1 MANIKLEKLIAIG
14 VAAVLIIVLFFSS
27 VTFIPTG
34 YTGVKV
40 ALGQISETP
49 VMSGPAFKI
58 PFIQSIKKVN
68 NKLQDTTIK
77 DKIWAETKERTA
89 VYFEGVTVSFQ
100 ITPEMSSWLYAN
112 VADHDNLINLGLVS
126 SAVKTVA
133 KQSPVVEVTDRAK
146 VEPEIVTALQNSVN
160 GKYGEGVLIITKV
173 VVADIDYE
181 DDYQAAV
188 AAKQKAQLQYEKQQI
203 ENQKAVEKAEAEA
216 KAKIKKAEG
225 DAEAK
230 RIAAEAEAEANKKI
244 AQSLNDK
251 VLSNK
256 FYEKWDGV
264 LPKVSGDASVM
275 LPSSILN

>member
-14 VAAVLIIVLFFSS
+14 VAAVLIVILLFSS

>member
-68 NKLQDTTIK
+68 NKLQDITIK

-100 ITPEMSSWLYAN
+100 ITPEMSAWLYAN

>member
-14 VAAVLIIVLFFSS
+14 VAAVLVIVLFFSS
-27 VTFIPTG
+27 IAFIPTG

-40 ALGQISETP
+40 ALGQINETP

-68 NKLQDTTIK
+68 NKLQDTTIEE
-77 DKIWAETKERTA
+77 KIWAETSERTA
-89 VYFEGVTVSFQ
+89 VYFAKTTISFQ
-100 ITPEMSSWLYAN
+100 ITPEMSTWLYAN
-112 VADHDNLINLGLVS
+112 VADHDNLINAGLVS
-126 SAVKTVA
+126 SAIKTVA
-133 KQSPVVEVTDRAK
+133 KQAKDVEVTNRAK
-146 VEPEIVTALQNSVN
+146 VEPEIAIALQHSVN

-173 VVADIDYE
+173 VVGDIDFKE
-181 DDYQAAV
+181 DYQKAIAE
-188 AAKQKAQLQYEKQQI
+188 KQKAQLQYEKQQI
-203 ENQKAVEKAEAEA
+203 ENQKAIEKAEAEA

>member
-14 VAAVLIIVLFFSS
+14 VAAVLVIVLFFGS

-68 NKLQDTTIK
+68 NKLQDITIK

-100 ITPEMSSWLYAN
+100 ITPEMSAWLYAN

-251 VLSNK
+251 VLFNK

>member
-14 VAAVLIIVLFFSS
+14 VAAVLVIVLLFSS
-27 VTFIPTG
+27 IAFVPTG

-40 ALGQISETP
+40 ALGQISDTP
-49 VMSGPAFKI
+49 VMSGPTFKI
-58 PFIQSIKKVN
+58 PFVQSIKKVN
-68 NKLQDTTIK
+68 NKLQDTTIEE
-77 DKIWAETKERTA
+77 KIWAETSERTA
-89 VYFEGVTVSFQ
+89 VYFAKTTVSFQ
-100 ITPEMSSWLYAN
+100 ITPEMSTWLYAN
-112 VADHDNLINLGLVS
+112 VADHDNLINAGLVS
-126 SAVKTVA
+126 SAIKTVA
-133 KQSPVVEVTDRAK
+133 KQAKDIEVTNRAK
-146 VEPEIVTALQNSVN
+146 VEPEIAIALQHSVN

-173 VVADIDYE
+173 VIGDIDFKE
-181 DDYQAAV
+181 DYQKAIAE
-188 AAKQKAQLQYEKQQI
+188 KQKAQLQYEKQQI
-203 ENQKAVEKAEAEA
+203 ENQKAIEKAEADA

>member
-1 MANIKLEKLIAIG
+1 
-14 VAAVLIIVLFFSS
+14 
-27 VTFIPTG
+27 
-34 YTGVKV
+34 
-40 ALGQISETP
+40 
-49 VMSGPAFKI
+49 MSA
-58 PFIQSIKKVN
+58 
-68 NKLQDTTIK
+68 
-77 DKIWAETKERTA
+77 
-89 VYFEGVTVSFQ
+89 
-100 ITPEMSSWLYAN
+100 WLYAN

-133 KQSPVVEVTDRAK
+133 KQSPVVDVTDRAK
-146 VEPEIVTALQNSVN
+146 VEPEIAIALQHSVN

-181 DDYQAAV
+181 EDYQAAV

-203 ENQKAVEKAEAEA
+203 ENQKAIEKAEADA

-225 DAEAK
+225 EAEAK

-264 LPKVSGDASVM
+264 LPKVAGDASVM
-275 LPSSILN
+275 LPSSVLN

>member
-14 VAAVLIIVLFFSS
+14 VAAVLFVVLLFSS

-100 ITPEMSSWLYAN
+100 ITPEMSAWLYAN

-133 KQSPVVEVTDRAK
+133 KQSPVVDVTDRAK
-146 VEPEIVTALQNSVN
+146 VEPEIAIALQHSVN

-181 DDYQAAV
+181 EDYQAAV

-203 ENQKAVEKAEAEA
+203 ENQKAIEKAEADA

-225 DAEAK
+225 EAEAK

-264 LPKVSGDASVM
+264 LPKVTGDASVM
-275 LPSSILN
+275 LPSSVLN

>member
-1 MANIKLEKLIAIG
+1 MENIKLEKLIAIG
-14 VAAVLIIVLFFSS
+14 VAAVLIVVLLFSS
-27 VTFIPTG
+27 ITFIPTG

-49 VMSGPAFKI
+49 VMSGPAFKV

-100 ITPEMSSWLYAN
+100 ITPEMSAWLYAN

-133 KQSPVVEVTDRAK
+133 KQSPVVDVTDRAK
-146 VEPEIVTALQNSVN
+146 VEPEIAIALQHSVN

-181 DDYQAAV
+181 EDYQAAV

-203 ENQKAVEKAEAEA
+203 ENQKAIEKAEADA

-225 DAEAK
+225 EAEAK

-264 LPKVSGDASVM
+264 LPKVTGDASVM
-275 LPSSILN
+275 LPSSVLN

>member
-14 VAAVLIIVLFFSS
+14 VAVALIVVFILSS

-100 ITPEMSSWLYAN
+100 ITPEMSAWLYAN

-133 KQSPVVEVTDRAK
+133 KQSPVVDVTDRAK
-146 VEPEIVTALQNSVN
+146 VEPEIAIALQHSVN

-181 DDYQAAV
+181 EDYQAAV

-203 ENQKAVEKAEAEA
+203 ENQKAIEKAEADA

-225 DAEAK
+225 EAEAK

-264 LPKVSGDASVM
+264 LPKVTGDASVM
-275 LPSSILN
+275 LPSSVLN

>member
-1 MANIKLEKLIAIG
+1 MENIKLEKLIAIG
-14 VAAVLIIVLFFSS
+14 VAVVLFVALLFSTI
-27 VTFIPTG
+27 TFIPTG

-100 ITPEMSSWLYAN
+100 ITPEMSAWLYAN

-133 KQSPVVEVTDRAK
+133 KQSPVVDVTDRAK
-146 VEPEIVTALQNSVN
+146 VEPEIAIALQHSVN

-181 DDYQAAV
+181 EDYQAAV

-203 ENQKAVEKAEAEA
+203 ENQKAIEKAEADA

-225 DAEAK
+225 EAEAK

-264 LPKVSGDASVM
+264 LPKVTGDASVM
-275 LPSSILN
+275 LPSSVLN

>member
-14 VAAVLIIVLFFSS
+14 VAVVLIVVFILSS

-100 ITPEMSSWLYAN
+100 ITPEMSAWLYAN

-133 KQSPVVEVTDRAK
+133 KQSPVVDVTDRAK
-146 VEPEIVTALQNSVN
+146 VEPEIAIALQHSVN

-181 DDYQAAV
+181 EDYQAAV

-203 ENQKAVEKAEAEA
+203 ENQKAIEKAEADA

-225 DAEAK
+225 EAEAK

-264 LPKVSGDASVM
+264 LPKVTGDASVM
-275 LPSSILN
+275 LPSSVLN

>member
-14 VAAVLIIVLFFSS
+14 VAAVLVIVLLFSS

-40 ALGQISETP
+40 ALGQISDTP

>member
-14 VAAVLIIVLFFSS
+14 VAAVLFVVLLFSS

-100 ITPEMSSWLYAN
+100 ITPEMSAWLYAN

-133 KQSPVVEVTDRAK
+133 KQSPVVDVTDRAK
-146 VEPEIVTALQNSVN
+146 VEPEIAIALQHSVN

-181 DDYQAAV
+181 EDYQAAV

-203 ENQKAVEKAEAEA
+203 ENQKAIEKAEADA

-225 DAEAK
+225 EAEAK

-264 LPKVSGDASVM
+264 LPKVTGDASVM

>member
-14 VAAVLIIVLFFSS
+14 VTAALIVVFLFSS
-27 VTFIPTG
+27 ITFIPTG

-40 ALGQISETP
+40 ALGQISDTP

-68 NKLQDTTIK
+68 NKLQDTTVK
-77 DKIWAETKERTA
+77 EKIWAETKERTA

-264 LPKVSGDASVM
+264 LPKVSGDASVI

>member
-14 VAAVLIIVLFFSS
+14 VAAVLVIVLFFGS

-68 NKLQDTTIK
+68 NKLQDITIK

-100 ITPEMSSWLYAN
+100 ITPEMSAWLYAN

>member
-14 VAAVLIIVLFFSS
+14 VAAVLVIVLLFSS
-27 VTFIPTG
+27 VAFIPTG

-68 NKLQDTTIK
+68 NKLQDTTVK
-77 DKIWAETKERTA
+77 EKIWAETKERTA

>member
-1 MANIKLEKLIAIG
+1 MENIKLEKLIAIG
-14 VAAVLIIVLFFSS
+14 VAAVLIVVLLFSS

-100 ITPEMSSWLYAN
+100 ITPEMSAWLYAN

-133 KQSPVVEVTDRAK
+133 KQSPVVDVTDRAK
-146 VEPEIVTALQNSVN
+146 VEPEIAIALQHSVN

-181 DDYQAAV
+181 EDYQAAV

-203 ENQKAVEKAEAEA
+203 ENQKAIEKAEADA

-225 DAEAK
+225 EAEAK

-264 LPKVSGDASVM
+264 LPKVTGDASVM

>member
-1 MANIKLEKLIAIG
+1 MENIKLEKLIAIG
-14 VAAVLIIVLFFSS
+14 VAAVLIVVLLFSS

-34 YTGVKV
+34 YTGVKI

-100 ITPEMSSWLYAN
+100 ITPEMSAWLYAN

-133 KQSPVVEVTDRAK
+133 KQSPVVDVTDRAK
-146 VEPEIVTALQNSVN
+146 VEPEIAIALQHSVN

-181 DDYQAAV
+181 EDYQAAV

-203 ENQKAVEKAEAEA
+203 ENQKAIEKAEADA

-225 DAEAK
+225 EAEAK

-264 LPKVSGDASVM
+264 LPKVTGDASVM

>member
-14 VAAVLIIVLFFSS
+14 VAAVLIVVLLFSS

-100 ITPEMSSWLYAN
+100 ITPEMSAWLYAN

-133 KQSPVVEVTDRAK
+133 KQSPVVDVTDRAK
-146 VEPEIVTALQNSVN
+146 VEPEIAIALQHSVN

-181 DDYQAAV
+181 EDYQAAV

-203 ENQKAVEKAEAEA
+203 ENQKAIEKAEADA

-225 DAEAK
+225 EAEAK

-264 LPKVSGDASVM
+264 LPKVTGDASVM
-275 LPSSILN
+275 LPSSVLN

>member
-1 MANIKLEKLIAIG
+1 MENIKLEKLIAIG
-14 VAAVLIIVLFFSS
+14 VAAVLIVVLLFSS
-27 VTFIPTG
+27 ITFIPTG

-100 ITPEMSSWLYAN
+100 ITPEMSAWLYAN

-133 KQSPVVEVTDRAK
+133 KQSPVVDVTDRAK
-146 VEPEIVTALQNSVN
+146 VEPEIAIALQHSVN

-181 DDYQAAV
+181 EDYQAAV

-203 ENQKAVEKAEAEA
+203 ENQKAIEKAEADA

-225 DAEAK
+225 EAEAK

-264 LPKVSGDASVM
+264 LPKVTGDASVM
-275 LPSSILN
+275 LPSSVLN

>member
-14 VAAVLIIVLFFSS
+14 VAAVLFVALLFSTI
-27 VTFIPTG
+27 TFIPTG

-100 ITPEMSSWLYAN
+100 ITPEMSAWLYAN

-133 KQSPVVEVTDRAK
+133 KQSPVVDVTDRAK
-146 VEPEIVTALQNSVN
+146 VEPEIAIALQHSVN

-181 DDYQAAV
+181 EDYQAAV

-203 ENQKAVEKAEAEA
+203 ENQKAIEKAEADA

-225 DAEAK
+225 EAEAK

-264 LPKVSGDASVM
+264 LPKVTGDASVM
-275 LPSSILN
+275 LPSSVLN

>member
-14 VAAVLIIVLFFSS
+14 VAAVLVIVLLFSS
-27 VTFIPTG
+27 ITFIPTG

-40 ALGQISETP
+40 ALGQISDTP

>member
-1 MANIKLEKLIAIG
+1 MENIKLEKLIAIG
-14 VAAVLIIVLFFSS
+14 VAAVLIVVLLFSS

-34 YTGVKV
+34 YTGVKI

-100 ITPEMSSWLYAN
+100 ITPEMSAWLYAN

-133 KQSPVVEVTDRAK
+133 KQSPVVDVTDRAK
-146 VEPEIVTALQNSVN
+146 VEPEIAIALQHSVN

-181 DDYQAAV
+181 EDYQAAV

-203 ENQKAVEKAEAEA
+203 ENQKAIEKAEADA

-225 DAEAK
+225 EAEAK

-264 LPKVSGDASVM
+264 LPKVTGDASVM
-275 LPSSILN
+275 LPSSVLN

>member
-14 VAAVLIIVLFFSS
+14 VAAVLVIVLLFSS
-27 VTFIPTG
+27 ITFIPTG

-40 ALGQISETP
+40 ALGQISDTP
-49 VMSGPAFKI
+49 IMSGPAFKI

-173 VVADIDYE
+173 IVADIDYE

>member
-1 MANIKLEKLIAIG
+1 MKIEKLIAIG
-14 VAAVLIIVLFFSS
+14 VAAVLIVVLLFSS

-68 NKLQDTTIK
+68 NKLQDTTVK
-77 DKIWAETKERTA
+77 EKIWAETKERTA

-275 LPSSILN
+275 LPSSVLN

>member
-14 VAAVLIIVLFFSS
+14 VAVALIVVLILSS
-27 VTFIPTG
+27 ITFIPTG

-100 ITPEMSSWLYAN
+100 VTPEMSAWLYAN

-133 KQSPVVEVTDRAK
+133 KQSPVVDVTDRAK
-146 VEPEIVTALQNSVN
+146 VEPEIAIALQHSVN

-181 DDYQAAV
+181 EDYQAAV

-203 ENQKAVEKAEAEA
+203 ENQKAIEKAEADA

-225 DAEAK
+225 EAEAK

-264 LPKVSGDASVM
+264 LPKVAGDASVM
-275 LPSSILN
+275 LPSSVLN

>member
-68 NKLQDTTIK
+68 NKLQDITIK

-100 ITPEMSSWLYAN
+100 ITPEMSAWLYAN

-188 AAKQKAQLQYEKQQI
+188 AAKQKAQLQYERQQI

>member
-1 MANIKLEKLIAIG
+1 MENIKLEKLIAIG
-14 VAAVLIIVLFFSS
+14 VAAVLIVVLLFSS

-100 ITPEMSSWLYAN
+100 ITPEMSAWLYAN

-133 KQSPVVEVTDRAK
+133 KQSPVVDVTDRAK
-146 VEPEIVTALQNSVN
+146 VEPEIAIALQHSVN

-181 DDYQAAV
+181 EDYQAAV

-203 ENQKAVEKAEAEA
+203 ENQKAIEKAEADA

-225 DAEAK
+225 EAEAK

-244 AQSLNDK
+244 AQSLNDQ

-264 LPKVSGDASVM
+264 LPKVTGDASVM

>member
-14 VAAVLIIVLFFSS
+14 VAVVLFVALFFSTI
-27 VTFIPTG
+27 TFIPTG

-100 ITPEMSSWLYAN
+100 ITPEMSAWLYAN

-133 KQSPVVEVTDRAK
+133 KQSPVVDVTDRAK
-146 VEPEIVTALQNSVN
+146 VEPEIAIALQHSVN

-181 DDYQAAV
+181 EDYQAAV

-203 ENQKAVEKAEAEA
+203 ENQKAIEKAEADA

-225 DAEAK
+225 EAEAK

-264 LPKVSGDASVM
+264 LPKVTGDASVM
-275 LPSSILN
+275 LPSSVLN

>member
-1 MANIKLEKLIAIG
+1 MENIKLEKLIAIG
-14 VAAVLIIVLFFSS
+14 VAAVLIVVLLFSS
-27 VTFIPTG
+27 ITFIPTG

-49 VMSGPAFKI
+49 VMSGPSFKI

-100 ITPEMSSWLYAN
+100 ITPEMSAWLYAN

-133 KQSPVVEVTDRAK
+133 KQSPVVDVTDRAK
-146 VEPEIVTALQNSVN
+146 VEPEIAIALQHSVN

-181 DDYQAAV
+181 EDYQAAV

-203 ENQKAVEKAEAEA
+203 ENQKAIEKAEADA

-225 DAEAK
+225 EAEAK

-264 LPKVSGDASVM
+264 LPKVTGDASVM
-275 LPSSILN
+275 LPSSVLN

>member
-14 VAAVLIIVLFFSS
+14 VAAVLFVVLLFSS

-34 YTGVKV
+34 YTGVKI

-100 ITPEMSSWLYAN
+100 VTPEMSAWLYAN

-133 KQSPVVEVTDRAK
+133 KQSPVVDVTDRAK
-146 VEPEIVTALQNSVN
+146 VEPEIAIALQHSVN

-181 DDYQAAV
+181 EDYQAAV

-203 ENQKAVEKAEAEA
+203 ENQKAIEKAEADA

-225 DAEAK
+225 EAEAK

>member
-1 MANIKLEKLIAIG
+1 MENIKLEKLIAIG
-14 VAAVLIIVLFFSS
+14 VAAALIVVLLFSA

-100 ITPEMSSWLYAN
+100 ITPEMSAWLYAN

-133 KQSPVVEVTDRAK
+133 KQSPVVDVTDRAK
-146 VEPEIVTALQNSVN
+146 VEPEIAIALQHSVN

-173 VVADIDYE
+173 VVANIDYE
-181 DDYQAAV
+181 EDYQAAV

-203 ENQKAVEKAEAEA
+203 ENQKAIEKAEADA

-225 DAEAK
+225 EAEAK

-264 LPKVSGDASVM
+264 LPKVTGDASVM
-275 LPSSILN
+275 LPSSVLN

>member
-14 VAAVLIIVLFFSS
+14 VAAVLVIVLFFSS

>member
-14 VAAVLIIVLFFSS
+14 VAAVLVIVLLFSS
-27 VTFIPTG
+27 ITFIPTG

-100 ITPEMSSWLYAN
+100 VTPEMSAWLYAN

-133 KQSPVVEVTDRAK
+133 KQSPVVDVTDRAK
-146 VEPEIVTALQNSVN
+146 VEPEIAIALQHSVN

-181 DDYQAAV
+181 EDYQAAV

-203 ENQKAVEKAEAEA
+203 ENQKAIEKAEADA

-225 DAEAK
+225 EAEAK

-244 AQSLNDK
+244 AQGLNDK

-264 LPKVSGDASVM
+264 LPKVTGDASVM

>member
-14 VAAVLIIVLFFSS
+14 VAAVLVIVLFFSS

-77 DKIWAETKERTA
+77 EKIWAETKERTA

-100 ITPEMSSWLYAN
+100 ITPEMSAWLYAN

>member
-1 MANIKLEKLIAIG
+1 MENIKLEKLIAIG
-14 VAAVLIIVLFFSS
+14 VAAVLIVVLLFSS
-27 VTFIPTG
+27 ITFIPTG

-100 ITPEMSSWLYAN
+100 ITPEMSAWLYAN

-133 KQSPVVEVTDRAK
+133 KQSPVVDVTDRAK
-146 VEPEIVTALQNSVN
+146 VEPEIAIALQHSVN

-181 DDYQAAV
+181 EDYQAAV

-203 ENQKAVEKAEAEA
+203 ENQKAIEKAEADA

-225 DAEAK
+225 EAEAK

-256 FYEKWDGV
+256 
-264 LPKVSGDASVM
+264 
-275 LPSSILN
+275 

>member
-14 VAAVLIIVLFFSS
+14 VAAVLVIVLLFSS

-181 DDYQAAV
+181 DDYQTAI

>member
-1 MANIKLEKLIAIG
+1 MENIKLEKLIAIG
-14 VAAVLIIVLFFSS
+14 IAAVLIVVLLFSS

-100 ITPEMSSWLYAN
+100 ITPEMSAWLYAN

-133 KQSPVVEVTDRAK
+133 KQSPVVDVTDRAK
-146 VEPEIVTALQNSVN
+146 VEPEIAIALQHSVN

-181 DDYQAAV
+181 EDYQAAV

-203 ENQKAVEKAEAEA
+203 ENQKAIEKAEADA

-225 DAEAK
+225 EAEAK

-264 LPKVSGDASVM
+264 LPKVTGDASVM
-275 LPSSILN
+275 LPSSVLN